1 LVRFEFSLRYA
12 EKKKNTSPIYPQSQD
27 KVGDQ
32 RIKILL
38 SEDQRTLLM
47 SNCKRLILKGPYG
60 SGKSLLLR
68 QKALILAAKGE
79 QVAFLVGGRYNG
91 EPSTASHFHDLTRQ
105 DFENTKVKFPEA

>member
-1 LVRFEFSLRYA
+1 
-12 EKKKNTSPIYPQSQD
+12 
-27 KVGDQ
+27 
-32 RIKILL
+32 
-38 SEDQRTLLM
+38 M